1 MEFCITE
8 SRQEIKMLL
17 AHNIKECLSYLLPGG
32 KFGYGFYSGN
42 INKDHLM
49 VVAEGKQTGTWYNC
63 DKKTNGDIIE
73 LWSIITNKTDFSEIT
88 SLITKWLSERII
100 AKYSY
105 LDKNNEAI
113 AYVYLYK
120 NNYRHIW
127 NLRTSRNGLK
137 PLYNIPGIIK
147 SDEVIIVKGEN
158 RADSLIKRGFTA
170 TTAIDDDIEKTDW
183 SMLTDKH
190 IIIWPEKD
198 EQYVKKVA
206 VELDN
211 LGMSC
216 ENPESLGISSENRE
230 SLSVLSEK
238 KAFPASHYLNDKS
251 PSPEDIILPRILTPG
266 GLLLLRGAPKVG
278 KTDLLLSW
286 LAHLSVG
293 LPFLS
298 MVPIRPLK
306 IFYLQTDLEYPY
318 IKERLQQLKFDD
330 KSLELISKNLII
342 TPKTS
347 LLLNSQGVEEVK
359 DIIAERLDVKTV
371 DIIAIDTLR
380 GVFDFNQYKGENSNS
395 SMFCFLKDR
404 VEKLRSIT
412 NPSCGIILTHNTN
425 KVSKKSLVEE
435 PFQNFSGASALRS
448 FYTSG
453 IMMIKPN
460 GEQNTR
466 QLIFELRNGK
476 SILPM
481 QIEKVNDSWQTVSE
495 KPTVKQRRKKSYDII
510 LRLINERAAKGKF
523 YTKSQFCYLF
533 EDTFGLKSCHSIR
546 RYVNAL
552 VASGYIKFYEKE
564 IPERVKV
571 MKVAEH
577 LTRRD
582 I

>member
-1 MEFCITE
+1 M
-8 SRQEIKMLL
+8 
-17 AHNIKECLSYLLPGG
+17 SYLLPGG
-32 KFGYGFYSGN
+32 KFGYGFYAGN
-42 INKDHLM
+42 INEDQLM
-49 VVAEGKQTGTWYNC
+49 IVVEGKQTGTWYNC
-63 DKKTNGDIIE
+63 DKRTNGDIIE
-73 LWSIITNKTDFSEIT
+73 LWSRVINKTDFSEIT

-105 LDKNNEAI
+105 LDENNKAI

-127 NLRTSRNGLK
+127 HLRTCNNSLK

-147 SDEVIIVKGEN
+147 SDEVIIVKGEK

-170 TTAIDDDIEKTDW
+170 TTAIDDAIEKTDW
-183 SMLTDKH
+183 SPLIDKH
-190 IIIWPEKD
+190 ITIWPED

-216 ENPESLGISSENRE
+216 ENRESLGVSSEKWNQT
-230 SLSVLSEK
+230 
-238 KAFPASHYLNDKS
+238 AFPAGQYLKDKS
-251 PSPEDIILPRILTPG
+251 PSPKDIIAPRILTPG
-266 GLLLLRGAPKVG
+266 GLLLLGGVPKVG

-286 LAHLSVG
+286 LAHMSAG
-293 LPFLS
+293 LPFLGFT
-298 MVPIRPLK
+298 PAKPLK
-306 IFYLQTDLEYPY
+306 VFYLQTDLEYPY

-342 TPKTS
+342 TPKTN
-347 LLLNSQGVEEVK
+347 LLLDAQGIEKVK

-380 GVFDFNQYKGENSNS
+380 GVFDFNKYKEENRNS

-412 NPSCGIILTHNTN
+412 NPNSGIILTHNTK
-425 KVSKKSLVEE
+425 KVSKKSLAEE

-460 GEQNTR
+460 GEQSTR

-476 SILPM
+476 SIPTM
-481 QIEKVNDSWQTVSE
+481 TIDKVNGSWSE
-495 KPTVKQRRKKSYDII
+495 KSTVKKRWKKNYDTI
-510 LRLINERAAKGKF
+510 LRLINEEGRKGIF
-523 YTKSQFCYLF
+523 YTKTQFCYFF
-533 EDTFGLKSCHSIR
+533 EGKFGFNGCHSIR
-546 RYVNAL
+546 RYINAL
-552 VASGYIKFYEKE
+552 AAEGYIKFYEQE
-564 IPERVKV
+564 IPESNKRVKV
-571 MKVAEH
+571 MKLAEH